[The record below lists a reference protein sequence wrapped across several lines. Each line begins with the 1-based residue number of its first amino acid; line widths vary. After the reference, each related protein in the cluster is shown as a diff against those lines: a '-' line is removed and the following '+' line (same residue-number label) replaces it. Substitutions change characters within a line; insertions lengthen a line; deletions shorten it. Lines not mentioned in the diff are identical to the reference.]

1 MYYHKIENNW
11 VKAKHSHFS
20 YERERCIKDTPE
32 LLCTEI
38 KKHSYNS
45 EYSSLAGAYWKVGSS
60 TALTISKSLFMD
72 GYQISWSR
80 KIRHLHFEN
89 QIKEVDGKI
98 YRSLYSG
105 CYPQEVLLKNEIKF
119 SKAVEEA
126 LNLYQWLKNDLQII
140 DNQFLCLD
148 EKPECQTRY
157 FSRTNINE
165 IDLSLHKINFADG
178 LAEVL
183 IA

>member
-1 MYYHKIENNW
+1 MYYHKIGNEW

-20 YERERCIKDTPE
+20 YERERCLKDTPE

-38 KKHSYNS
+38 KRYSYELVSNGS
-45 EYSSLAGAYWKVGSS
+45 YWKVGS
-60 TALTISKSLFMD
+60 TNALTITKSYFVN
-72 GYQISWSR
+72 GYEICWDR
-80 KIRHLHFEN
+80 KVRHLHFEN
-89 QIKEVDGKI
+89 QIQEIEGKV

-105 CYPQEVLLKNEIKF
+105 CYPQQVILKNEIKF
-119 SKAVEEA
+119 SKAIKEA
-126 LNLYQWLKNDLQII
+126 LNLYQWLISDLQII
-140 DNQFLCLD
+140 DNDFLCLD

-165 IDLSLHKINFADG
+165 IDLSFHKINFTDG